1 VSPKIGGLRG
11 LPGLEQMLQAT
22 QIEARGT
29 CTMTKF
35 VGLIGHKLSH
45 SISQQF
51 QQAAFDH
58 LGLDIRY
65 QVWDTARDELPDIVE
80 GLRDDSRLGANVT
93 IPYKEAVLSL
103 LNKVDKDARRIG
115 AVNTIVKR
123 DDKLVGYN
131 TDAGG
136 FIRALEEEGGFDPR
150 GKRVVLIG
158 AGGAAR
164 AVSFALIDAGV
175 RSLVILNR
183 SIERGR
189 ELAKDLKWD
198 LKDSDIE
205 VIALSWKDGRT
216 LTALSGCDLLVNC
229 TSVGMKDSASEGKSP
244 LSMGLIPK
252 RALVYDVVYNPLETP
267 LIVAAK
273 KAGAHTLGGLPM
285 LVYQG
290 AESVEL
296 WTGKAAPID
305 IMMKVAKRALTK

>member
-1 VSPKIGGLRG
+1 
-11 LPGLEQMLQAT
+11 MA
-22 QIEARGT
+22 
-29 CTMTKF
+29 KF

-45 SISQQF
+45 SISRQF
-51 QQAAFDH
+51 QQAAFEYM
-58 LGLDIRY
+58 GLDIRY
-65 QVWDTARDELPDIVE
+65 EVWETAKDELPDIVE
-80 GLRDDSRLGANVT
+80 GLRDASKLGANVT

-115 AVNTIVKR
+115 AVNTIAKR

-131 TDAGG
+131 TDASG
-136 FIRALEEEGGFDPR
+136 FIRALEEEGGFDPKD
-150 GKRVVLIG
+150 KRAVLIG

-189 ELAKDLKWD
+189 ELALDIKWD
-198 LKDSDIE
+198 LKVSDIE
-205 VIALSWKDGRT
+205 VIALSWKDGKT

-229 TSVGMKDSASEGKSP
+229 TSVGMKNSANEGKSP

-252 RALVYDVVYNPLETP
+252 RALVYDVVYNPVETP
-267 LIVAAK
+267 LIAAAK
-273 KAGAHTLGGLPM
+273 KAGARTLGGLPM

-290 AESVEL
+290 AASFEL
-296 WTGKAAPID
+296 WTGQAAPVD
-305 IMMKVAKRALTK
+305 IMMREAKRALTK

>member
-1 VSPKIGGLRG
+1 
-11 LPGLEQMLQAT
+11 
-22 QIEARGT
+22 
-29 CTMTKF
+29 MTKF

-51 QQAAFDH
+51 QQAAFEH
-58 LGLDIRY
+58 MGLDIRY
-65 QVWDTARDELPDIVE
+65 EVWETTKDELPDVVE
-80 GLRDDSRLGANVT
+80 GLRDDSKLGANVT

-103 LNKVDKDARRIG
+103 LNKVDKGARRIG
-115 AVNTIVKR
+115 AVNTIAKR

-131 TDAGG
+131 TDASG
-136 FIRALEEEGGFDPR
+136 FIRALEEDGGFDPR
-150 GKRVVLIG
+150 GKRAVLIG

-189 ELAKDLKWD
+189 ELAKDLKWE
-198 LKDSDIE
+198 LKISDTE

-229 TSVGMKDSASEGKSP
+229 TSVGMKNSASEDKSP
-244 LSMGLIPK
+244 LNIALIPK
-252 RALVYDVVYNPLETP
+252 RALVYDVVYNPVETP

-273 KAGAHTLGGLPM
+273 KAGARTLGGLPM

-290 AESVEL
+290 AASFEL

-305 IMMKVAKRALTK
+305 IMMRVAKRALTK